1 MDKVLELIKRS
12 PTEEILTEETLKR
25 HIENGDH
32 LKHYIGFEISG
43 FLHLGNGL
51 LSMSKVADF
60 QEAGVET
67 NIFLADYHTWIN
79 KKLGGDLS
87 TIRKIAGTYFK
98 EALRHSLKAVGGN
111 ADKVNF
117 VLGSELYEKLGL
129 SYLEDIIRVSKKL
142 SLARAKRSIT
152 IAGRKE
158 GESISFA
165 QLLYAPMQVADI
177 YGLKVNLAHAGMDQR
192 KAHVVALE
200 VSKEFGT
207 EPVAVHH
214 HLISGIHITEAQR
227 AKVLAAKA
235 AHDRGMLE
243 QELIDIK
250 MSKSNPSSAIFVHDS
265 EEEIRKKI
273 NGTFCPINETEVN
286 PLIDMVN
293 FIVWP
298 YFVRNNLPFE
308 IENRKK
314 NTKATFGT
322 PEEFEA
328 AYRRGEVHPLDLK
341 GFVSDALVSILGP
354 ARKYFLEGVGKKYLD
369 EMKEIKI
376 TR

>member
-25 HIENGDH
+25 HIENGDR

-98 EALRHSLKAVGGN
+98 EALRYSLKAVGGN

-192 KAHVVALE
+192 KAHVVALD
-200 VSKEFGT
+200 VS
-207 EPVAVHH
+207 
-214 HLISGIHITEAQR
+214 
-227 AKVLAAKA
+227 
-235 AHDRGMLE
+235 
-243 QELIDIK
+243 
-250 MSKSNPSSAIFVHDS
+250 MS
-265 EEEIRKKI
+265 
-273 NGTFCPINETEVN
+273 
-286 PLIDMVN
+286 
-293 FIVWP
+293 W
-298 YFVRNNLPFE
+298 
-308 IENRKK
+308 
-314 NTKATFGT
+314 
-322 PEEFEA
+322 
-328 AYRRGEVHPLDLK
+328 
-341 GFVSDALVSILGP
+341 
-354 ARKYFLEGVGKKYLD
+354 AR
-369 EMKEIKI
+369 
-376 TR
+376 